1 MKKLLITLILTLL
14 IFIPCNSVFARTEN
28 AVQVS
33 MELYETDQVC
43 AKAPGSLN
51 PEPLSA
57 ESPRVESD
65 TQKRYSFGFSF
76 SAIIMVIVIPIL
88 LYFYAGMF
96 RTVYE
101 TAQRNNRDPGVWL
114 ILSFIVTPIVTLFIL
129 RHMGDE

>member
-1 MKKLLITLILTLL
+1 MKKLLITLTLSLL
-14 IFIPCNSVFARTEN
+14 IFIPCNSVFASDEN

-65 TQKRYSFGFSF
+65 TQKRDSSGFSF

-114 ILSFIVTPIVTLFIL
+114 ILSFITTPIVTLFIL